1 MKIDHLKNEAIQII
15 LISKKCF
22 PQSRL
27 FIFIFLYFKFIGTF
41 IISNS
46 FSFSRMTKA
55 NSIDIFR
62 PFTYYASL
70 SRTHLHLITY
80 DYYLLIIYILLLIP
94 IVFSGINFVYLIYC
108 SRDIH
113 HKELHKTIVGIHF
126 LKEQHFC
133 YA

>member
-1 MKIDHLKNEAIQII
+1 MKLDHLKNEAMQII

-55 NSIDIFR
+55 NSIDIFQS
-62 PFTYYASL
+62 FTYYASL

-80 DYYLLIIYILLLIP
+80 DYYLLIIYIIILIP
-94 IVFSGINFVYLIYC
+94 IVFCLI
-108 SRDIH
+108 D
-113 HKELHKTIVGIHF
+113 F
-126 LKEQHFC
+126 LLNKHRSNHI
-133 YA
+133 YK